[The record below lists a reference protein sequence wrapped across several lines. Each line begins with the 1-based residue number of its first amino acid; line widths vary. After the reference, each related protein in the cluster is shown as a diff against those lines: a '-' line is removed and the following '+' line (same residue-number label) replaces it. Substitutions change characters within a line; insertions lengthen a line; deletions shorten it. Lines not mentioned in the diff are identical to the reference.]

1 MAGGRNL
8 TVYLTSDVTKFTRGL
23 GKAESNLKKFG
34 KRVGIGV
41 AAAGAMAVAIGVD
54 AVQAA
59 MKQEKAN
66 KRLGKTLD
74 NLGLGEQ
81 TDAVLDNVAAMQSQ
95 YGVSEDDLIPAF
107 EKLVGVTGDTD
118 EAFGLLN
125 AAMDTAA
132 GTGKPLETITSAI
145 AKAMDGNAGALKR
158 VIPGLDTT
166 AISAGNAAS
175 AMKVLNAR
183 FGGQAQANAETT
195 AGTMERIS
203 LAGSEISESLGTG
216 ILDGFVGGDADAA
229 VENLEQAAENA
240 ERVGR
245 ALGTLGTNAMGWA
258 SDFILGLEAIGY
270 YSDSWAIRVTKNING
285 VLDLMGVISDEE
297 GQRRLDAANGM
308 QTRLDFNT
316 ASTVNGNNISGTGGG
331 NFGDRTASD
340 WGSFYGNGSPRSV
353 DPNRYK
359 NRAGDSDARA
369 AARGTKTRAN
379 P

>member
-1 MAGGRNL
+1 MASRGREL
-8 TVYLTSDVTKFTRGL
+8 KVFLTSDVSKFTKGL
-23 GKAESNLKKFG
+23 GTAESRLKTFG
-34 KRVGIGV
+34 KRLGVGV
-41 AAAGAMAVAIGVD
+41 AAAGALAVTIGVD
-54 AVQAA
+54 AVKAA
-59 MKQEKAN
+59 MAQEKAN

-81 TDAVLDNVAAMQSQ
+81 TDSVLDNVAAMQAQ

-118 EAFGLLN
+118 QAFGLLN

-132 GTGKPLETITSAI
+132 GTGNSLETISSAI

-166 AISAGNAAS
+166 AISAGDAAT

-183 FGGQAQANAETT
+183 FGGQAQANADTT
-195 AGTMERIS
+195 AGTMERIA

-216 ILDGFVGGDADAA
+216 ILAGFTGPDADQAVDNLGEAA
-229 VENLEQAAENA
+229 INA
-240 ERVGR
+240 EK
-245 ALGTLGTNAMGWA
+245 
-258 SDFILGLEAIGY
+258 LGLFLGNLGSNSMTWAGEFIDGLTAIDY
-270 YSDSWAIRVTKNING
+270 YTESWSIRMTQRING
-285 VLDLMGVISDEE
+285 VLDLLNLISDEE
-297 GQRRLDAANGM
+297 GQRRADTAAGM
-308 QTRLDFNT
+308 QTALDFQT
-316 ASTVNGNNISGTGGG
+316 KSTLNGNNVTNTGGG

-340 WGSFYGNGSPRSV
+340 WGSFYGSPRSV

-359 NRAGDSDARA
+359 TRADDADARA
-369 AARGTKTRAN
+369 IARGTKTRGN